1 MLYLTF
7 KYANEDQPRVFSEM
21 LDNVSFQDRLTSYYH
36 QIQIIN
42 NNMNN
47 SLKSLLGD
55 NKDIEYIK
63 VAYKTP
69 DNIIREYTHDEINDI
84 QYRYILGTNY
94 IVQATLSEEEE
105 NLWVELRMSDRM
117 EILENEEN
125 EEV

>member
-1 MLYLTF
+1 MLYVTF
-7 KYANEDQPRVFSEM
+7 KYANEQEPRVFSEL

-47 SLKSLLGD
+47 SLKVLVGD

-63 VAYKTP
+63 IAYKTP
-69 DNIIREYTHDEINDI
+69 DNIIREYQHDEINDI
-84 QYRYILGTNY
+84 QYRYILGQNY

-105 NLWVELRMSDRM
+105 NLWVELRMSNRM
-117 EILENEEN
+117 ELLENQDV